1 MSKKAITILAA
12 SVGMSLAHAFAA
24 AQQGGVNHGSMGQ
37 GATGQPGMMQ
47 MQSGELTDGEVR
59 KVDRDAKKITLK
71 HGEIKNLD
79 MPPMTMVFRVQPPEL
94 LSGIKVGDTVK
105 FRAEQ
110 ADGAYTVTAIQAAP

>member
-24 AQQGGVNHGSMGQ
+24 AQQGGMNHGSMGQ

-47 MQSGELTDGEVR
+47 MQPGELTVAEVR
-59 KVDRDAKKITLK
+59 KVDKDAQKITLK

-79 MPPMTMVFRVQPPEL
+79 MPPMTMVFQVKDVAMLEAVKKGDKVRF
-94 LSGIKVGDTVK
+94 SADKVG
-105 FRAEQ
+105 
-110 ADGAYTVTAIQAAP
+110 GAYTVTSIEKTQ